1 MSIYSHLLTEDIRSS
16 IEEAKIIAES
26 SDNITYNT
34 YFGKYIVDN
43 FDKIKSLIIKASN
56 KVPKKLKKVL
66 GTITRIWIDYND
78 IYSNTAYIVI
88 DFSNVNNKNRDYYD
102 IIDAAEEYNE
112 YIAET
117 IKYDQLFKDKK
128 FKFASYQG
136 DSGNFGIEINS
147 YNQELNKDMPKTNK
161 SNNTKGLGK
170 YIKDD
175 SDKILATL
183 NNDITEDD
191 GFIFYT
197 LSIKACGKY
206 SIDLM
211 IDIEAE
217 TDTSIKNL
225 IKKFK
230 ENYISDIKVLNN
242 QIQKSI
248 NDNKNEIAEKFIA
261 KFKNKIGD
269 RDLSQF
275 INKAKSSVK
284 VYGYSLENIRY
295 NVESERNMRFIEYH
309 VGILTTDVFTKSSE
323 YLFAS
328 KITIKF
334 TGTNYKISIS
344 KPKILDI

>member
-1 MSIYSHLLTEDIRSS
+1 MSIYGNLLSENVRLA
-16 IEEAKIIAES
+16 IEEAKIITES

-66 GTITRIWIDYND
+66 GAITRIWIDYND
-78 IYSNTAYIVI
+78 IHSNTAYIVI
-88 DFSNVNNKNRDYYD
+88 DFSNVNSKNRDYYD

-136 DSGNFGIEINS
+136 DNGNFGIEINS
-147 YNQELNKDMPKTNK
+147 YNQELNKDIPKTNK
-161 SNNTKGLGK
+161 SNSTKGLGK
-170 YIKDD
+170 YIK
-175 SDKILATL
+175 
-183 NNDITEDD
+183 DD

-269 RDLSQF
+269 RDPSQF